1 MTSAEREN
9 ALSPFLRLPAELR
22 NQIYEYVLGGKSI
35 CLTCVEAHKTN
46 LKEEGFCTAEIA
58 TCVKPPGSGYDGGDP
73 AKRSTLNI
81 VKVCRQ
87 MHAET
92 RLLIFSLNIF
102 RYSRPVPNLDVWR
115 RRRPE
120 CLSLITA
127 VRLYSDARSDEAV
140 WLEGLKY
147 FPGLK
152 RLEVA
157 VHYPY
162 ARRPPPGH
170 EQIETRGLAA
180 RDAWEFRVVR
190 RARQNSNWQVQVIFY
205 HRWRLWLSIGL
216 LEMRLL
222 LCSFVL
228 EWPHIRPARCLPWN

>member
-1 MTSAEREN
+1 MPIAEREN
-9 ALSPFLRLPAELR
+9 ALSPLLRLPAELR

-35 CLTCVEAHKTN
+35 CLTCCVEVRKRD

-58 TCVKPPGSGYDGGDP
+58 TCVTPPGSGYDGADP
-73 AKRSTLNI
+73 EERSTLNI

-87 MHAET
+87 IHAET

-115 RRRPE
+115 QRRPE
-120 CLSLITA
+120 CLSLITS

-140 WLEGLKY
+140 WLDGLKY
-147 FPGLK
+147 FLGLK

-162 ARRPPPGH
+162 VSNVPRG
-170 EQIETRGLAA
+170 QQQVETKGLAA
-180 RDAWEFRVVR
+180 RDAWEFGVVQ

-205 HRWRLWLSIGL
+205 HRWRS
-216 LEMRLL
+216 
-222 LCSFVL
+222 
-228 EWPHIRPARCLPWN
+228 